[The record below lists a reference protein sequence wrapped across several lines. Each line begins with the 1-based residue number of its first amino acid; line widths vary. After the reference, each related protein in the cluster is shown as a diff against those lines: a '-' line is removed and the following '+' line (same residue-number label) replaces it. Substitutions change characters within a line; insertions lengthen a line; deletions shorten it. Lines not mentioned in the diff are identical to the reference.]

1 MRIAL
6 VLALLLS
13 PPAALAWEFSAT
25 SICILEHSE
34 DAADMRLTYDPTNG
48 EYAITVTRDEP
59 WPDGPVFSMRFD
71 GRMPVFIQTDR
82 HVTSEDGRSLTV
94 TDRGFGNVLNGLQY
108 NSFAL
113 SFLADEMAIVSLVG
127 AAEEVA
133 AFRAC
138 TEAGLV

>member
-1 MRIAL
+1 MRLAL
-6 VLALLLS
+6 ILALLAS
-13 PPAALAWEFSAT
+13 PAAAWEFSAT
-25 SICILEHSE
+25 SICILDHSE
-34 DAADMRLTYDPTNG
+34 EATEMRLTYDPGNG

-59 WPDGPVFSMRFD
+59 WPEGSIFSMRFD
-71 GRMPVFIQTDR
+71 GPMPIFIQTDR
-82 HVTSEDGRSLTV
+82 HVASEDRRSLTV